1 MIERVSVKVSEGE
14 FGSTMLR
21 ALRRLEERS
30 EIKLSR
36 VEKLLLAEVGT
47 VEQLLSILI
56 DEPVSVCVLKQE
68 EDSKSNIIERRV
80 NIRNADSILMSAES
94 RIRTDVLPEAVVDD
108 IRARKLGIG
117 SIILKHRLETF
128 RRIVEIGCCYSS
140 DESRYSSSKD
150 RDASTVYRL
159 YSIVH
164 AGVEAFMIREEFR
177 SDAIR
182 RLASLT

>member
-56 DEPVSVCVLKQE
+56 DEPVSVCVLEQE
-68 EDSKSNIIERRV
+68 EDSKSNIIER
-80 NIRNADSILMSAES
+80 
-94 RIRTDVLPEAVVDD
+94 
-108 IRARKLGIG
+108 
-117 SIILKHRLETF
+117 
-128 RRIVEIGCCYSS
+128 
-140 DESRYSSSKD
+140 
-150 RDASTVYRL
+150 
-159 YSIVH
+159 
-164 AGVEAFMIREEFR
+164 
-177 SDAIR
+177 
-182 RLASLT
+182 